1 MGELVLGHSDNLSKS
16 LQNSN
21 LSAVD
26 GRCTANATVE
36 TLKGIRNGKSFDLF
50 WEKVLT
56 HAKRLDVN
64 EPTLPRQRSQPR
76 SMQNYF
82 GYGKGKEA
90 VHTCPK
96 DLYRKHYFEAFDTV
110 INCIENRFDQED
122 FKMYALLEQVLLKA
136 AKHDEYEEELKEV
149 ILFYK
154 EDFDESL
161 LRSQLLTFS
170 INFQST
176 TEKDANIILS
186 AICTYLQKLSP
197 GMKSLLSQVIRLAK
211 LVLVAAATNATSE
224 RSFSAMR
231 RAKSYLQSTMGQ
243 QRLNNIMVLHVH
255 KERTDK
261 LNLITVTNEFADGSE
276 TRLARFGR
284 FNDTDRRRKNVP
296 VKTQSVQVSS
306 IKF

>member
-1 MGELVLGHSDNLSKS
+1 
-16 LQNSN
+16 
-21 LSAVD
+21 
-26 GRCTANATVE
+26 
-36 TLKGIRNGKSFDLF
+36 
-50 WEKVLT
+50 
-56 HAKRLDVN
+56 
-64 EPTLPRQRSQPR
+64 
-76 SMQNYF
+76 
-82 GYGKGKEA
+82 
-90 VHTCPK
+90 
-96 DLYRKHYFEAFDTV
+96 
-110 INCIENRFDQED
+110 
-122 FKMYALLEQVLLKA
+122 MYALLEQVLLKA

-261 LNLITVTNEFADGSE
+261 LNLITVANEFVDGSE

-284 FNDTDRRRKNVP
+284 FDDTDRRRKNVP